1 MGVVWRWLIIGI
13 VAIAVWPRH
22 AVAQDYPT
30 RSVTIMVPFAPGG
43 STDLIARAV
52 GQKLEH
58 RLCHPLTSSTLS

>member
-1 MGVVWRWLIIGI
+1 MALADHRHRRNSGL
-13 VAIAVWPRH
+13 PRH

-30 RSVTIMVPFAPGG
+30 RSVTILVPFAPGG

-58 RLCHPLTSSTLS
+58 RLGQPLTSSTLS